1 MSFLKTSLLLLQ
13 FKLLKCESFHPWFP
27 VWRSSSSESESV
39 FSTQKSFWVKKP
51 FFGPKGP
58 LGGNCFQKTISF
70 LFVMQVWILFIL
82 DHKAWTWWFMVLI
95 KLQTSSLGSL
105 LGCSSQRRK
114 RRRRRSVFAASERR
128 RAELHEDFELPRQL
142 PLSPLLR

>member
-1 MSFLKTSLLLLQ
+1 MSFLKSSLLLLQ

-27 VWRSSSSESESV
+27 AWRSSSSESESV
-39 FSTQKSFWVKKP
+39 FRTQKS

-58 LGGNCFQKTISF
+58 LGGNFCQKAAETIFF

-114 RRRRRSVFAASERR
+114 RRRRRRSVFAASERR